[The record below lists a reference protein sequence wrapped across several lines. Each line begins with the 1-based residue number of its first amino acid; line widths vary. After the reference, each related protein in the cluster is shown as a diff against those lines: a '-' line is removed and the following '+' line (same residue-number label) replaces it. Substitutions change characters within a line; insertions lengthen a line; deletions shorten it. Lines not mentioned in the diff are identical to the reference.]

1 VLLIT
6 HDRAFLDAWPPAS
19 SNSIGAGWVPGQL
32 AAYQTRKAE
41 LLANEAVEQPSSTS
55 CWRRKKCGSARAW
68 KRRTRSVARVQRLE
82 TMRGGARRRDV
93 QGNVKLEVS
102 QGERSGKIVAEL
114 TNVSKAYGDKAVVRD
129 FTATIMR
136 GDKVGLIGPN
146 GAARPRCSADPGRA
160 AARQRHGARAAI
172 CRWRT
177 STRCAPRSTWRSRS
191 PTPSAR
197 AATGSRSTASAST

>member
-1 VLLIT
+1 V
-6 HDRAFLDAWPPAS
+6 DPQGR
-19 SNSIGAGWVPGQL
+19 
-32 AAYQTRKAE
+32 
-41 LLANEAVEQPSSTS
+41 
-55 CWRRKKCGSARAW
+55 GSAPHP
-68 KRRTRSVARVQRLE
+68 QR
-82 TMRGGARRRDV
+82 GARAAAGDDARGARLARV

-146 GAARPRCSADPGRA
+146 GVGKTTLLRLILGELPPDSGTVRNGSNLQVAYFDQMRT
-160 AARQRHGARAAI
+160 
-172 CRWRT
+172 RWI
-177 STRCAPRSTWRSRS
+177 WRSRS